1 MYQYIKRYAHFAII
15 AALFMGGEVLM
26 DLIQPGLMRR
36 IVDDGVLGLN
46 NNGVGNLE
54 LVWRLGAQMIG
65 MALIGCCFGSLN
77 NVFVNMA
84 SQNMGNDLRK
94 DAFRKIMTFSFP
106 QIDSFGAGSLI
117 TRITNDVTQVE
128 RLIAQFVRGMVR
140 TVLMTIGSLYFM
152 FTLSPDF
159 AFIVLCALPF
169 IVGAMYFALRKVNPL
184 FALQQEKL
192 DVVND
197 VLQEDISA
205 IRIIKACVRETYE
218 KLRFGKA
225 NDDLIKTQL
234 KVLLTL
240 AFISPIVNMVMN
252 LTIAAILWYG
262 AKDVLEGSASPGSIM
277 AAITYTTQLL
287 MGIMMLM
294 MLFQNIS
301 RGFISWKRLATVL
314 HLEPELRDGSFED
327 NGYTGISDFNYEND
341 AATGQSIND
350 SATRTNTSAGASTK
364 SQAAT
369 ANENGKGRIEFTD
382 VSFTYPGSQ
391 KPVLENINLTIEP
404 GETVAIMGSTGSG
417 KTTLINLIPRF
428 YDVTEG
434 SVRIDGVD
442 VRDYKVS
449 ALRNK
454 IAIALQKSELF
465 STSVKENI
473 AWGRPEGKEV
483 KAGQTALQV
492 TCNSI
497 SVKSKK
503 EITDGGMQLRTANGE
518 EDIAGTVG
526 NDALATV
533 TDDTDIENAARIAQA
548 VEFIAPL
555 EQGYDTVVA
564 ERGMSLS
571 GGQKQRIALARA
583 VLKKSPIMIFDDATS
598 ALDLK
603 TEADFYKELAKTSP
617 HSTKIIVAQRIAS
630 VRRANRIL
638 ILENG
643 TIVAEGTHKELLK
656 NCAIYQDIY
665 QSQVGDIAQNETTKE
680 NAAQAKDVTPA
691 EAASSN
697 TTIAATAN
705 GMQTLM
711 PNTTVSA
718 TANATHTEANS
729 LNGKAVKAYE

>member
-1 MYQYIKRYAHFAII
+1 MWQYVKRYAHFAFI

-54 LVWRLGAQMIG
+54 LVWQLGTQMIG
-65 MALIGCCFGSLN
+65 MVLIGCCFGSLN

-94 DAFRKIMTFSFP
+94 DMFRKIMTFSFP
-106 QIDSFGAGSLI
+106 QIDRFGAGSLI

-159 AFIVLCALPF
+159 AFIVLGALPF
-169 IVGAMYFALRKVNPL
+169 IIGAMYFALRKLNPL
-184 FALQQEKL
+184 FTLQQEKL

-197 VLQEDISA
+197 MLQEDISA

-240 AFISPIVNMVMN
+240 AFLNPLVNMVMN
-252 LTIAAILWYG
+252 LSVAAILWYG
-262 AKDVLEGSASPGSIM
+262 ARDVMEGAASPGSIM

-314 HLEPELRDGSFED
+314 HLEPEIQDGKFEDKDCSNVSDFSFE
-327 NGYTGISDFNYEND
+327 NAD
-341 AATGQSIND
+341 AAGQRSENTTKIIN
-350 SATRTNTSAGASTK
+350 T
-364 SQAAT
+364 Q
-369 ANENGKGRIEFTD
+369 GRIEFVN

-391 KPVLENINLTIEP
+391 KPVLENINLITNP
-404 GETVAIMGSTGSG
+404 GETIAIMGSTGSG

-449 ALRNK
+449 ALRRK

-465 STSVKENI
+465 STSIKENI
-473 AWGRPEGKEV
+473 AWGRRESDETETG
-483 KAGQTALQV
+483 TA
-492 TCNSI
+492 SPD
-497 SVKSKK
+497 
-503 EITDGGMQLRTANGE
+503 ELRGNVSLPNETEPTESDTQSNTA
-518 EDIAGTVG
+518 A
-526 NDALATV
+526 DA
-533 TDDTDIENAARIAQA
+533 DIERAARIAQA
-548 VEFIAPL
+548 HEFIAPL

-583 VLKKSPIMIFDDATS
+583 VLKGSPIMIFDDATS

-603 TEADFYKELAKTSP
+603 TEANFYNELAKTSP
-617 HSTKIIVAQRIAS
+617 QSTKIIVAQRIAS

-638 ILENG
+638 ILESG
-643 TIVAEGTHKELLK
+643 KIVAEGTHRELLK
-656 NCAIYQDIY
+656 SCAIYQDIY
-665 QSQVGDIAQNETTKE
+665 QSQVGDIAQHE
-680 NAAQAKDVTPA
+680 NA
-691 EAASSN
+691 N
-697 TTIAATAN
+697 TTQPKA
-705 GMQTLM
+705 
-711 PNTTVSA
+711 NTTSNEADASA
-718 TANATHTEANS
+718 KGGERA
-729 LNGKAVKAYE
+729 

>member
-1 MYQYIKRYAHFAII
+1 MWQYIKRYAHFAII

-46 NNGVGNLE
+46 NNGVGNME
-54 LVWRLGAQMIG
+54 LIWRLGAQMIG
-65 MALIGCCFGSLN
+65 MVLIGCCFGSLN

-94 DAFRKIMTFSFP
+94 DTFRKIMTFSFP
-106 QIDSFGAGSLI
+106 QIESFGAGSLI

-152 FTLSPDF
+152 YTLSPDF

-169 IVGAMYFALRKVNPL
+169 IIGTMAFCLRKVNPL

-225 NDDLIKTQL
+225 NGDLIKTQL

-240 AFISPIVNMVMN
+240 AFMGPVVNMLMN

-262 AKDVLEGSASPGSIM
+262 ARDVLEGTASPGSIM

-301 RGFISWKRLATVL
+301 RGFISWKRLAAVL
-314 HLEPELRDGSFED
+314 HLQPEIQDGRYAESAAG
-327 NGYTGISDFNYEND
+327 NGL
-341 AATGQSIND
+341 
-350 SATRTNTSAGASTK
+350 
-364 SQAAT
+364 
-369 ANENGKGRIEFTD
+369 IEFRD
-382 VSFTYPGSQ
+382 VSFAYPGSN
-391 KPVLENINLTIEP
+391 KNVLEHINLAIKP

-434 SVRIDGVD
+434 SVCIDGVD

-449 ALRNK
+449 SLRSK
-454 IAIALQKSELF
+454 VAVALQKSELF
-465 STSVKENI
+465 STSIKENI
-473 AWGRPEGKEV
+473 AWGNP
-483 KAGQTALQV
+483 
-492 TCNSI
+492 
-497 SVKSKK
+497 
-503 EITDGGMQLRTANGE
+503 
-518 EDIAGTVG
+518 
-526 NDALATV
+526 DAA
-533 TDDTDIENAARIAQA
+533 DEKIENAARIAQA
-548 VEFIAPL
+548 HEFIAPL
-555 EQGYDTVVA
+555 EHGYDTVVA

-571 GGQKQRIALARA
+571 GGQKQRVALARA
-583 VLKKSPIMIFDDATS
+583 VLKESPIMIFDDATS

-603 TEADFYKELAKTSP
+603 TEASFYNELAKTSP

-643 TIVAEGTHKELLK
+643 TVVAEGTHKELLK

-665 QSQVGDIAQNETTKE
+665 QSQVGDIVPDENKSEKE
-680 NAAQAKDVTPA
+680 PAAQTTHKTASPETENTVTH
-691 EAASSN
+691 SSR
-697 TTIAATAN
+697 T
-705 GMQTLM
+705 GEE
-711 PNTTVSA
+711 VG
-718 TANATHTEANS
+718 THE
-729 LNGKAVKAYE
+729 

>member
-1 MYQYIKRYAHFAII
+1 MWQYVKRYAHFAFI

-54 LVWRLGAQMIG
+54 LVWRLGIQMIG
-65 MALIGCCFGSLN
+65 MVLIGCCFGSLN

-94 DAFRKIMTFSFP
+94 DMFRKIMTFSFP
-106 QIDSFGAGSLI
+106 QIDRFGAGSLI

-159 AFIVLCALPF
+159 AFIVLGALPF
-169 IVGAMYFALRKVNPL
+169 IIGAMYFALRKLNPL
-184 FALQQEKL
+184 FTLQQEKL

-197 VLQEDISA
+197 MLQEDISA

-240 AFISPIVNMVMN
+240 AFLNPLVNMVMN
-252 LTIAAILWYG
+252 LSVAAILWYG
-262 AKDVLEGSASPGSIM
+262 ARDVMEGAASPGSIM

-314 HLEPELRDGSFED
+314 HLEPEIQDGKFEDKDCSNVSDFSFE
-327 NGYTGISDFNYEND
+327 NAD
-341 AATGQSIND
+341 AAGQRSENTTKIIN
-350 SATRTNTSAGASTK
+350 T
-364 SQAAT
+364 Q
-369 ANENGKGRIEFTD
+369 GRIEFVN

-391 KPVLENINLTIEP
+391 KPVLEHINLTINP
-404 GETVAIMGSTGSG
+404 GETIAIMGSTGSG

-449 ALRNK
+449 SLRRR

-465 STSVKENI
+465 STSIKENI
-473 AWGRPEGKEV
+473 AWGRRESDETNTG
-483 KAGQTALQV
+483 TA
-492 TCNSI
+492 SPD
-497 SVKSKK
+497 
-503 EITDGGMQLRTANGE
+503 ELRGNVSLPNETEPTGSDAHSNTA
-518 EDIAGTVG
+518 A
-526 NDALATV
+526 DA
-533 TDDTDIENAARIAQA
+533 DIERAARIAQA
-548 VEFIAPL
+548 HEFIAPL

-583 VLKKSPIMIFDDATS
+583 VLKGSPIMIFDDATS

-603 TEADFYKELAKTSP
+603 TEANFYNELAKTSP
-617 HSTKIIVAQRIAS
+617 QSTKIIVAQRIAS

-638 ILENG
+638 ILESG
-643 TIVAEGTHKELLK
+643 KIVAEGTHKELLK
-656 NCAIYQDIY
+656 SCAIYQDIY
-665 QSQVGDIAQNETTKE
+665 QSQVGDIAQHE
-680 NAAQAKDVTPA
+680 NATQTENA
-691 EAASSN
+691 N
-697 TTIAATAN
+697 TTQPKA
-705 GMQTLM
+705 
-711 PNTTVSA
+711 NTTSKEADASA
-718 TANATHTEANS
+718 KGGERA
-729 LNGKAVKAYE
+729 

>member
-1 MYQYIKRYAHFAII
+1 MWQYIKRYAHFAII

-46 NNGVGNLE
+46 NNGVGNME
-54 LVWRLGAQMIG
+54 LIWHLGVRMIG
-65 MALIGCCFGSLN
+65 MVLIGCCFGSLN

-94 DAFRKIMTFSFP
+94 DTFRKIMTFSFP
-106 QIDSFGAGSLI
+106 QIESFGAGSLI

-152 FTLSPDF
+152 YTLSPDF

-169 IVGAMYFALRKVNPL
+169 IIGTMAFCLRKVNPL

-192 DVVND
+192 DIVND

-225 NDDLIKTQL
+225 NGDLIKTQL

-240 AFISPIVNMVMN
+240 AFMGPVVNMLMN

-262 AKDVLEGSASPGSIM
+262 ARDVLEGTASPGSIM

-301 RGFISWKRLATVL
+301 RGFISWKRLAAVL
-314 HLEPELRDGSFED
+314 HLEPEIKDGT
-327 NGYTGISDFNYEND
+327 YYENAD
-341 AATGQSIND
+341 GNISAINFENKAATE
-350 SATRTNTSAGASTK
+350 RLPENTTVK
-364 SQAAT
+364 K
-369 ANENGKGRIEFTD
+369 KGLIEFRD
-382 VSFTYPGSQ
+382 VSFAYPGSN
-391 KPVLENINLTIEP
+391 KNVLEHINLTIEP

-449 ALRNK
+449 DLRSRV
-454 IAIALQKSELF
+454 AVALQKSELF

-473 AWGRPEGKEV
+473 AWGNPDAE
-483 KAGQTALQV
+483 
-492 TCNSI
+492 
-497 SVKSKK
+497 
-503 EITDGGMQLRTANGE
+503 
-518 EDIAGTVG
+518 
-526 NDALATV
+526 NDR
-533 TDDTDIENAARIAQA
+533 IEHAAHIAQA
-548 VEFIAPL
+548 HEFIAPL

-571 GGQKQRIALARA
+571 GGQKQRVALARA
-583 VLKKSPIMIFDDATS
+583 VLKESPIMIFDDATS

-603 TEADFYKELAKTSP
+603 TEANFYNELAKTSP
-617 HSTKIIVAQRIAS
+617 DSTKIIVAQRIAS

-643 TIVAEGTHKELLK
+643 AVVAEGTHKDLLK

-665 QSQVGDIAQNETTKE
+665 QSQVGDIKQEEIISQNERVLQSQHKNAVQTQNITPTEVKE
-680 NAAQAKDVTPA
+680 NFVSQIQSQNAAQEKENTVTH
-691 EAASSN
+691 SSR
-697 TTIAATAN
+697 T
-705 GMQTLM
+705 GEE
-711 PNTTVSA
+711 VSA
-718 TANATHTEANS
+718 H
-729 LNGKAVKAYE
+729 G

>member
-1 MYQYIKRYAHFAII
+1 MWQYVKRYAHFAFI

-54 LVWRLGAQMIG
+54 LVWRLGIQMIG
-65 MALIGCCFGSLN
+65 MVLIGCCFGSLN

-94 DAFRKIMTFSFP
+94 DMFRKIMTFSFP
-106 QIDSFGAGSLI
+106 QIDAFGAGSLI

-159 AFIVLCALPF
+159 AFIVLGALPF
-169 IVGAMYFALRKVNPL
+169 IIGAMYFALRKLNPL
-184 FALQQEKL
+184 FTLQQEKL

-197 VLQEDISA
+197 MLQEDISA

-240 AFISPIVNMVMN
+240 AFLNPLVNMVMN
-252 LTIAAILWYG
+252 LSVAAILWYG
-262 AKDVLEGSASPGSIM
+262 ARDVMEGAASPGSIM

-301 RGFISWKRLATVL
+301 RGFISWKLLATVL
-314 HLEPELRDGSFED
+314 HLEPEIQDGKFEDKDCSNVSDFSFE
-327 NGYTGISDFNYEND
+327 NAD
-341 AATGQSIND
+341 AAGQRSENTTKIIN
-350 SATRTNTSAGASTK
+350 T
-364 SQAAT
+364 Q
-369 ANENGKGRIEFTD
+369 GRIEFVN

-391 KPVLENINLTIEP
+391 KPVLEHINLTINP
-404 GETVAIMGSTGSG
+404 GETIAIMGSTGSG

-449 ALRNK
+449 SLRRR

-465 STSVKENI
+465 STSIKENI
-473 AWGRPEGKEV
+473 AWGRRELDETKTE
-483 KAGQTALQV
+483 TATTDETETGMATPNESRGYDLQP
-492 TCNSI
+492 N
-497 SVKSKK
+497 
-503 EITDGGMQLRTANGE
+503 ETDLTESDTQSNTA
-518 EDIAGTVG
+518 A
-526 NDALATV
+526 DA
-533 TDDTDIENAARIAQA
+533 DIERAARIAQA
-548 VEFIAPL
+548 HEFIAPL

-583 VLKKSPIMIFDDATS
+583 VLKGSPIMIFDDATS

-603 TEADFYKELAKTSP
+603 TEANFYNELAKTSP
-617 HSTKIIVAQRIAS
+617 QSTKIIVAQRIAS

-638 ILENG
+638 ILESG
-643 TIVAEGTHKELLK
+643 KIVAEGTHRELLK
-656 NCAIYQDIY
+656 SCEIYQDIY
-665 QSQVGDIAQNETTKE
+665 QSQVGDIAQHE
-680 NAAQAKDVTPA
+680 NATQTENA
-691 EAASSN
+691 N
-697 TTIAATAN
+697 TTQPKA
-705 GMQTLM
+705 
-711 PNTTVSA
+711 NTTSNEADASA
-718 TANATHTEANS
+718 KGGERA
-729 LNGKAVKAYE
+729 

>member
-1 MYQYIKRYAHFAII
+1 
-15 AALFMGGEVLM
+15 
-26 DLIQPGLMRR
+26 
-36 IVDDGVLGLN
+36 
-46 NNGVGNLE
+46 
-54 LVWRLGAQMIG
+54 
-65 MALIGCCFGSLN
+65 
-77 NVFVNMA
+77 
-84 SQNMGNDLRK
+84 
-94 DAFRKIMTFSFP
+94 MTFYFP
-106 QIDSFGAGSLI
+106 QIDRFGAGSLI

-159 AFIVLCALPF
+159 AFIVLGALPF
-169 IVGAMYFALRKVNPL
+169 IIGAMYFALRKLNPL
-184 FALQQEKL
+184 
-192 DVVND
+192 VVND
-197 VLQEDISA
+197 MLQEDISA

-240 AFISPIVNMVMN
+240 AFLNPLVNMVMN
-252 LTIAAILWYG
+252 LSVAAILWYG
-262 AKDVLEGSASPGSIM
+262 ARDVMEGTASPGSIM

-314 HLEPELRDGSFED
+314 HLEPEIQDGKFEDKDCSNVSDFSFE
-327 NGYTGISDFNYEND
+327 NAD
-341 AATGQSIND
+341 AAGQRSENTTKIIN
-350 SATRTNTSAGASTK
+350 T
-364 SQAAT
+364 Q
-369 ANENGKGRIEFTD
+369 GRIEFVN

-391 KPVLENINLTIEP
+391 KPVLEHINLTINP
-404 GETVAIMGSTGSG
+404 GETIAIMGSTGSG

-449 ALRNK
+449 ALRRK

-465 STSVKENI
+465 STSIKENI
-473 AWGRPEGKEV
+473 AWGRRDSGETKTETETTCDSKTG
-483 KAGQTALQV
+483 TAIIDK
-492 TCNSI
+492 TKTGTASPD
-497 SVKSKK
+497 KS
-503 EITDGGMQLRTANGE
+503 R
-518 EDIAGTVG
+518 G
-526 NDALATV
+526 NDSQPDETNLTESDAHPNTAA
-533 TDDTDIENAARIAQA
+533 DADIERAARIAQA
-548 VEFIAPL
+548 HEFIAPL

-583 VLKKSPIMIFDDATS
+583 VLKESPIMIFDDATS

-603 TEADFYKELAKTSP
+603 TEANFYNELAKTSP
-617 HSTKIIVAQRIAS
+617 NSTKIIVAQRIAS

-643 TIVAEGTHKELLK
+643 EIVAEGTHKELLK
-656 NCAIYQDIY
+656 SCAIYQDIY
-665 QSQVGDIAQNETTKE
+665 QSQVGDIAQHE
-680 NAAQAKDVTPA
+680 NATQTENA
-691 EAASSN
+691 N
-697 TTIAATAN
+697 TTNA
-705 GMQTLM
+705 
-711 PNTTVSA
+711 NTTQPKASTTSKEADASA
-718 TANATHTEANS
+718 KGGERA
-729 LNGKAVKAYE
+729 

>member
-1 MYQYIKRYAHFAII
+1 MWQYIKRYAHFAII

-54 LVWRLGAQMIG
+54 LIWHLGVQMIG
-65 MALIGCCFGSLN
+65 MVLIGCCFGSLN

-94 DAFRKIMTFSFP
+94 DTFRKIMTFSFP
-106 QIDSFGAGSLI
+106 QIESFGAGSLI

-152 FTLSPDF
+152 YTLSPDF

-169 IVGAMYFALRKVNPL
+169 IIGTMAFCLRKVNPL

-205 IRIIKACVRETYE
+205 IRVIKACVRETYE

-225 NDDLIKTQL
+225 NGDLIKTQL

-240 AFISPIVNMVMN
+240 AFMGPVVNMLMN

-262 AKDVLEGSASPGSIM
+262 ARDVLEGTASPGSIM

-301 RGFISWKRLATVL
+301 RGFISWKRLAAVL
-314 HLEPELRDGSFED
+314 HLQPEIQDGRYAESAAG
-327 NGYTGISDFNYEND
+327 NGL
-341 AATGQSIND
+341 
-350 SATRTNTSAGASTK
+350 
-364 SQAAT
+364 
-369 ANENGKGRIEFTD
+369 IEFRD
-382 VSFTYPGSQ
+382 VSFAYPGSN
-391 KPVLENINLTIEP
+391 KNVLEHINLAIKP

-434 SVRIDGVD
+434 SVCIDGVD

-449 ALRNK
+449 SLRSK
-454 IAIALQKSELF
+454 VAVALQKSELF
-465 STSVKENI
+465 STSIKENI
-473 AWGRPEGKEV
+473 AWGNP
-483 KAGQTALQV
+483 
-492 TCNSI
+492 
-497 SVKSKK
+497 
-503 EITDGGMQLRTANGE
+503 
-518 EDIAGTVG
+518 
-526 NDALATV
+526 DAA
-533 TDDTDIENAARIAQA
+533 DEKIENAARIAQA
-548 VEFIAPL
+548 HEFIAPL

-571 GGQKQRIALARA
+571 GGQKQRVALARA
-583 VLKKSPIMIFDDATS
+583 VLKESPIMIFDDATS

-603 TEADFYKELAKTSP
+603 TEASFYNELAKTSP

-643 TIVAEGTHKELLK
+643 TVVAEGTHKELLK

-665 QSQVGDIAQNETTKE
+665 QSQVGDIVPDENKSEKE
-680 NAAQAKDVTPA
+680 PAAQTTHKTASPETENTVTH
-691 EAASSN
+691 SSR
-697 TTIAATAN
+697 T
-705 GMQTLM
+705 GEE
-711 PNTTVSA
+711 VG
-718 TANATHTEANS
+718 THE
-729 LNGKAVKAYE
+729 

>member
-1 MYQYIKRYAHFAII
+1 MWQYIKRYAHFAII

-54 LVWRLGAQMIG
+54 LVWRLGIQMIG
-65 MALIGCCFGSLN
+65 MVLIGCCFGSLN

-94 DAFRKIMTFSFP
+94 DMFRKIMTFSFP
-106 QIDSFGAGSLI
+106 QIDAFGAGSLI

-159 AFIVLCALPF
+159 AFIVLGALPF
-169 IVGAMYFALRKVNPL
+169 IIGAMYFALRKLNPL
-184 FALQQEKL
+184 FTLQQEKL

-197 VLQEDISA
+197 MLQEDISA

-240 AFISPIVNMVMN
+240 AFLNPLVNMVMN
-252 LTIAAILWYG
+252 LSVAAILWYG
-262 AKDVLEGSASPGSIM
+262 ARDVMEGAASPGSIM

-314 HLEPELRDGSFED
+314 HLEPEIQDGKFEDKDCSNVSDFSFE
-327 NGYTGISDFNYEND
+327 NAD
-341 AATGQSIND
+341 AAGQRSENTTKIIN
-350 SATRTNTSAGASTK
+350 A
-364 SQAAT
+364 Q
-369 ANENGKGRIEFTD
+369 GRIEFVN

-391 KPVLENINLTIEP
+391 KPVLENINLTIYP

-449 ALRNK
+449 ALRRK

-465 STSVKENI
+465 STSIKENI
-473 AWGRPEGKEV
+473 AWGRRDSGETKTETETTCDIKTG
-483 KAGQTALQV
+483 TA
-492 TCNSI
+492 
-497 SVKSKK
+497 
-503 EITDGGMQLRTANGE
+503 ITD
-518 EDIAGTVG
+518 
-526 NDALATV
+526 
-533 TDDTDIENAARIAQA
+533 
-548 VEFIAPL
+548 
-555 EQGYDTVVA
+555 
-564 ERGMSLS
+564 
-571 GGQKQRIALARA
+571 
-583 VLKKSPIMIFDDATS
+583 
-598 ALDLK
+598 K
-603 TEADFYKELAKTSP
+603 TKT
-617 HSTKIIVAQRIAS
+617 
-630 VRRANRIL
+630 
-638 ILENG
+638 
-643 TIVAEGTHKELLK
+643 
-656 NCAIYQDIY
+656 
-665 QSQVGDIAQNETTKE
+665 
-680 NAAQAKDVTPA
+680 
-691 EAASSN
+691 
-697 TTIAATAN
+697 
-705 GMQTLM
+705 
-711 PNTTVSA
+711 
-718 TANATHTEANS
+718 
-729 LNGKAVKAYE
+729 

>member
-1 MYQYIKRYAHFAII
+1 MWQYVKRYAHFAFI

-54 LVWRLGAQMIG
+54 LIWRLGVQMIG
-65 MALIGCCFGSLN
+65 MVLIGCCFGSLN

-94 DAFRKIMTFSFP
+94 DMFRKIMTFSFP
-106 QIDSFGAGSLI
+106 QIDAFGAGSLI
-117 TRITNDVTQVE
+117 TRITNVTQVE

-159 AFIVLCALPF
+159 AFIVLGALPF
-169 IVGAMYFALRKVNPL
+169 IIGAMYFALRKLNPL
-184 FALQQEKL
+184 FTLQQEKL

-197 VLQEDISA
+197 MLQEDISA

-240 AFISPIVNMVMN
+240 AFLNPLVNMVMN
-252 LTIAAILWYG
+252 LSVAAILWYG
-262 AKDVLEGSASPGSIM
+262 ARDVMEGAASPGSIM

-314 HLEPELRDGSFED
+314 HLEPEIQDGKFED
-327 NGYTGISDFNYEND
+327 KDCSNVSDFSFGQRSEN
-341 AATGQSIND
+341 TTKIIN
-350 SATRTNTSAGASTK
+350 T
-364 SQAAT
+364 Q
-369 ANENGKGRIEFTD
+369 GRIEFVN

-391 KPVLENINLTIEP
+391 KPVLEHINLTINP
-404 GETVAIMGSTGSG
+404 GETIAIMGSTGSG

-449 ALRNK
+449 SLRRR

-465 STSVKENI
+465 STSIKENI
-473 AWGRPEGKEV
+473 AWGRRELDETKTE
-483 KAGQTALQV
+483 TATTDETETGMATPNESRGYDLQP
-492 TCNSI
+492 N
-497 SVKSKK
+497 
-503 EITDGGMQLRTANGE
+503 ETDLTESDTQSNTA
-518 EDIAGTVG
+518 A
-526 NDALATV
+526 DA
-533 TDDTDIENAARIAQA
+533 DIERAARIAQA
-548 VEFIAPL
+548 HEFIAPL

-583 VLKKSPIMIFDDATS
+583 VLKGSPIMIFDDATS

-603 TEADFYKELAKTSP
+603 TEANFYNELAKTSP
-617 HSTKIIVAQRIAS
+617 QSTKIIVAQRIAS

-638 ILENG
+638 ILESG
-643 TIVAEGTHKELLK
+643 KIVAEGTHRELLK
-656 NCAIYQDIY
+656 SCAIYQDIY
-665 QSQVGDIAQNETTKE
+665 QSQVGDIAQHE
-680 NAAQAKDVTPA
+680 NATQTENA
-691 EAASSN
+691 N
-697 TTIAATAN
+697 TTQPKA
-705 GMQTLM
+705 
-711 PNTTVSA
+711 NTTSKEADASA
-718 TANATHTEANS
+718 KGGERA
-729 LNGKAVKAYE
+729 